1 MILSINE
8 TGEIPERSKGAD
20 CKSVG
25 SAFEGSNPSLP
36 TNQESRMTKEER
48 IADLREKIRTWDETR
63 LATQGRA
70 GKRRLEFFLK
80 ELEKSS

>member
-1 MILSINE
+1 MILLAFFFSKKVLDIPDQSDMILSINE

-36 TNQESRMTKEER
+36 TNQLK
-48 IADLREKIRTWDETR
+48 
-63 LATQGRA
+63 
-70 GKRRLEFFLK
+70 FF
-80 ELEKSS
+80 

>member
-1 MILSINE
+1 
-8 TGEIPERSKGAD
+8 
-20 CKSVG
+20 
-25 SAFEGSNPSLP
+25 
-36 TNQESRMTKEER
+36 MTKEER